1 MRKFFFLMVVLGFS
15 ILLPCT
21 VVANFQKTKIA
32 VLDFQL
38 QGKGYETSDMG
49 KIVAEWFI
57 TSFVN
62 EGRFDVIERGLL
74 TKILK
79 EQNLIMTGTVDSD
92 IATQLGKLLGVKV
105 IISGSVMRFQ
115 DIIEIN
121 ARIIDVESASIIS
134 AESIKG
140 SSTTEVRKLV
150 KQMSEKIIKNF
161 PLEGYIVYVGV
172 NSITIDLGKV
182 VGVKPGMQFIV
193 FKEGDVIRHPKT
205 GQILDVEKIKTGII
219 KIISVNEKIAKAN
232 IIKEKF
238 PGSIEYGQRVKS
250 FAEDLTPIMT
260 QLSVDSKSQG
270 VKQAMEIKPKREHLV
285 ITNHSP
291 QKKKKSPYI
300 SPQKKKKSLYITKY
314 IKVLRSNDSTQKVRA
329 AKEIFKSYS
338 HDPQLLCVVNEEL
351 LRGYQI
357 NVRDRQHIDAM
368 AWLCKI
374 LGASGQTK
382 YKATLKRVAQEAPSR
397 KLKKYARK
405 SLSKL

>member
-1 MRKFFFLMVVLGFS
+1 MRKFSPLMVVLGLS
-15 ILLPCT
+15 ILLPCA
-21 VVANFQKTKIA
+21 VVADFQKTRIA

-57 TSFVN
+57 TAFVN

-79 EQNLIMTGTVDSD
+79 EQNLTMTGTVDSD

-115 DIIEIN
+115 NIIEIN

-140 SSTTEVRKLV
+140 SSTTELSKLV
-150 KQMSEKIIKNF
+150 RQMSEKIIKNF

-172 NSITIDLGKV
+172 NSVTIDLGKR
-182 VGVKPGMQFIV
+182 VGVRGGMQFIV
-193 FKEGDVIRHPKT
+193 FKEGGVIRHPKT
-205 GQILDVEKIKTGII
+205 GQILDVEKIETGVIEI
-219 KIISVNEKIAKAN
+219 TGVNEKIAKAN
-232 IIKEKF
+232 IIREKF
-238 PGSIEYGQRVKS
+238 PGAIEYGQRVKS
-250 FAEDLTPIMT
+250 FAEASIPIMA
-260 QLSVDSKSQG
+260 QLSVDSKSED
-270 VKQAMEIKPKREHLV
+270 VKQAIEIKPKREHLV
-285 ITNHSP
+285 ITDHSP
-291 QKKKKSPYI
+291 QKKKKAP
-300 SPQKKKKSLYITKY
+300 YITKY
-314 IKVLRSNDSTQKVRA
+314 INMLRSNDSTQKVRA

-351 LRGYQI
+351 LRGYKI
-357 NVRDRQHIDAM
+357 NIRDRHHVDAM

-382 YKATLKRVAQEAPSR
+382 YKATLKRVAQESPSR
-397 KLKKYARK
+397 KLKKYANK
-405 SLSKL
+405 SLAKL

>member
-1 MRKFFFLMVVLGFS
+1 MRKFFSLMVVLSFS
-15 ILLPCT
+15 ILLPDT
-21 VVANFQKTKIA
+21 VVADFQKTRVAI
-32 VLDFQL
+32 LDFQL

-57 TSFVN
+57 TAFVN

-105 IISGSVMRFQ
+105 IITGSVMRFQ
-115 DIIEIN
+115 NIIEIN

-140 SSTTEVRKLV
+140 SSTTELRKLV

-161 PLEGYIVYVGV
+161 PLEGYIVSVGV
-172 NSITIDLGKV
+172 NSVTIDLGKP
-182 VGVKPGMQFIV
+182 VGVRRGMAFIV
-193 FKEGDVIRHPKT
+193 FKEGRVIKHPKT
-205 GQILDVEKIKTGII
+205 GQILDVEKIETGII
-219 KIISVNEKIAKAN
+219 EIISVNEKIAEAD
-232 IIKEKF
+232 IRREKF
-238 PGSIEYGQRVKS
+238 SGAIEYGQRVKS
-250 FAEDLTPIMT
+250 FAEDLMPVMT
-260 QLSVDSKSQG
+260 QLSVDSKSQD

-285 ITNHSP
+285 ITDHSP
-291 QKKKKSPYI
+291 QKKKKTP
-300 SPQKKKKSLYITKY
+300 YITKY
-314 IKVLRSNDSTQKVRA
+314 IKMLRSNDSTQKVRA
-329 AKEIFKSYS
+329 AKKIFKSYS

-357 NVRDRQHIDAM
+357 NIRDKHHVDAM

-382 YKATLKRVAQEAPSR
+382 YKATLKRVVQEAPSR

>member
-1 MRKFFFLMVVLGFS
+1 MVVLSFS
-15 ILLPCT
+15 ILLPDT
-21 VVANFQKTKIA
+21 VVADFQKTKIA

-38 QGKGYETSDMG
+38 HGKGYESSDMG

-57 TSFVN
+57 TAFVN

-92 IATQLGKLLGVKV
+92 MATQLGKLLGVKV

-140 SSTTEVRKLV
+140 SSTTELRKLV

-161 PLEGYIVYVGV
+161 PLEGYIVYVGA

-182 VGVKPGMQFIV
+182 VGVRRGMQFIV
-193 FKEGDVIRHPKT
+193 FKEGHVIRHPKT
-205 GQILDVEKIKTGII
+205 GQILDVEKIETGII
-219 KIISVNEKIAKAN
+219 EIISVNEKIAEAN
-232 IIKEKF
+232 IIREKF
-238 PGSIEYGQRVKS
+238 PNAIEYGQRVKS
-250 FAEDLTPIMT
+250 FAKGSIPIMT
-260 QLSVDSKSQG
+260 QLSVDSKSQD

-285 ITNHSP
+285 ITDHSP
-291 QKKKKSPYI
+291 QKKKKAP
-300 SPQKKKKSLYITKY
+300 YITKY
-314 IKVLRSNDSTQKVRA
+314 IKILRSNNSTQKVRA

-357 NVRDRQHIDAM
+357 NIRDRRHVDAM

-397 KLKKYARK
+397 KLKKYAKK

>member
-1 MRKFFFLMVVLGFS
+1 MRKIFPLMLVLGLS
-15 ILLPCT
+15 ILLPCA
-21 VVANFQKTKIA
+21 VVADFQKTRIA

-57 TSFVN
+57 TAFVN

-79 EQNLIMTGTVDSD
+79 EQNLTMTGTVDSD

-115 DIIEIN
+115 NIIEIN

-140 SSTTEVRKLV
+140 SSTTELSKLV
-150 KQMSEKIIKNF
+150 RQMSEKIIKNF

-172 NSITIDLGKV
+172 NSITIDLGKH
-182 VGVKPGMQFIV
+182 VGVRRGMQFIV
-193 FKEGDVIRHPKT
+193 FKEGGVIRHPKT
-205 GQILDVEKIKTGII
+205 GQILDVEKIETGVIEI
-219 KIISVNEKIAKAN
+219 TGVNEKIAKAN
-232 IIKEKF
+232 IIREKF
-238 PGSIEYGQRVKS
+238 PGAIEYGQRVKS
-250 FAEDLTPIMT
+250 FAEASIPIMA
-260 QLSVDSKSQG
+260 QLSVDSKSED
-270 VKQAMEIKPKREHLV
+270 VKQAIEIKPKREHLV

-291 QKKKKSPYI
+291 QKKKKAP
-300 SPQKKKKSLYITKY
+300 YITKY
-314 IKVLRSNDSTQKVRA
+314 INMLRSNDSTQKVRA

-351 LRGYQI
+351 LRGYKI
-357 NVRDRQHIDAM
+357 NIRDRHHVDAM

-382 YKATLKRVAQEAPSR
+382 YKATLKRVAQESPSR
-397 KLKKYARK
+397 KLKKYANK
-405 SLSKL
+405 SLAKL

>member
-1 MRKFFFLMVVLGFS
+1 MRKFFLLMVVLGFS
-15 ILLPCT
+15 ILLPST
-21 VVANFQKTKIA
+21 VVADFEKTRVA

-38 QGKGYETSDMG
+38 HGKGYESSDMG
-49 KIVAEWFI
+49 RIVAEWFI
-57 TSFVN
+57 TAFVN

-92 IATQLGKLLGVKV
+92 MATQLGKLLGVKV
-105 IISGSVMRFQ
+105 IITGSVMRFQ

-140 SSTTEVRKLV
+140 SSTTELRKLV

-161 PLEGYIVYVGV
+161 PLEGYIVSVGV
-172 NSITIDLGKV
+172 MSITIDLGEV
-182 VGVKPGMQFIV
+182 VGVRRGMQFIV
-193 FKEGDVIRHPKT
+193 FKEGNVIRHPKT

-219 KIISVNEKIAKAN
+219 EIISVNEKIAEAN
-232 IIKEKF
+232 IIREKF
-238 PGSIEYGQRVKS
+238 PNAIEYGQRVKS
-250 FAEDLTPIMT
+250 FAKGSMPIMT
-260 QLSVDSKSQG
+260 QLSVDSKQD
-270 VKQAMEIKPKREHLV
+270 VKQAMEIKPKREPLV
-285 ITNHSP
+285 ITDYSL
-291 QKKKKSPYI
+291 QKKKKAPYI
-300 SPQKKKKSLYITKY
+300 SLQKKKKAPYITKY
-314 IKVLRSNDSTQKVRA
+314 INMLRSNDSTQKVRA

-357 NVRDRQHIDAM
+357 NIRDRQHVDAM

-397 KLKKYARK
+397 KLKKYAKK

>member
-1 MRKFFFLMVVLGFS
+1 MRKIFPLMVVLGLS
-15 ILLPCT
+15 ILLPCV
-21 VVANFQKTKIA
+21 VVADFQKTRIA

-57 TSFVN
+57 TAFVN

-79 EQNLIMTGTVDSD
+79 EQNLTMTGTVDSD

-115 DIIEIN
+115 NIIEIN

-140 SSTTEVRKLV
+140 SSTTELSKLV
-150 KQMSEKIIKNF
+150 RQMSEKIIKNF

-172 NSITIDLGKV
+172 NSITIDLGKH
-182 VGVKPGMQFIV
+182 VGVRRGMQFIV
-193 FKEGDVIRHPKT
+193 FKEGGVIRHPKT
-205 GQILDVEKIKTGII
+205 GQILDVEKIETGVIEI
-219 KIISVNEKIAKAN
+219 TGVNEKIAKAN
-232 IIKEKF
+232 IIREKF
-238 PGSIEYGQRVKS
+238 PGAIEYGQRVKS
-250 FAEDLTPIMT
+250 FAEASIPIMA
-260 QLSVDSKSQG
+260 QLSVDSKSED
-270 VKQAMEIKPKREHLV
+270 VKQAIEIKPKREHLV
-285 ITNHSP
+285 ITDHSP
-291 QKKKKSPYI
+291 QKKKKAP
-300 SPQKKKKSLYITKY
+300 YITKY
-314 IKVLRSNDSTQKVRA
+314 TNMLRSNDSTQKVRA

-351 LRGYQI
+351 LRGYKI
-357 NVRDRQHIDAM
+357 NIRDRHHVDAM

-382 YKATLKRVAQEAPSR
+382 YKATLKRVAQESPSR
-397 KLKKYARK
+397 KLKKYANK
-405 SLSKL
+405 SLAKL

>member
-1 MRKFFFLMVVLGFS
+1 MRKIFPLMVVLGLS
-15 ILLPCT
+15 ILLPCV
-21 VVANFQKTKIA
+21 VVADFQKTRIA

-57 TSFVN
+57 TAFVN

-79 EQNLIMTGTVDSD
+79 EQNLTMTGTVDSD

-115 DIIEIN
+115 NIIEIN

-140 SSTTEVRKLV
+140 SSTTELSKLV
-150 KQMSEKIIKNF
+150 RQMSEKIIKNF

-172 NSITIDLGKV
+172 NSITIDLGKH
-182 VGVKPGMQFIV
+182 VGVRRGMQFIV

-205 GQILDVEKIKTGII
+205 GQILDVEKIETGII
-219 KIISVNEKIAKAN
+219 EIISVNEKIAKAN
-232 IIKEKF
+232 IIREKF
-238 PGSIEYGQRVKS
+238 PGAIEYGQRVKS
-250 FAEDLTPIMT
+250 FAEASIPIKA
-260 QLSVDSKSQG
+260 QLSVDSKSED
-270 VKQAMEIKPKREHLV
+270 VKQAIEIKPKREHLV
-285 ITNHSP
+285 ITDHSP
-291 QKKKKSPYI
+291 QKKKKAP
-300 SPQKKKKSLYITKY
+300 YITKY
-314 IKVLRSNDSTQKVRA
+314 INMLRSNDSTQKVRA

-351 LRGYQI
+351 LRGYKI
-357 NVRDRQHIDAM
+357 NIRDRHHVDAM

-382 YKATLKRVAQEAPSR
+382 YKATLKRVAQESPSR
-397 KLKKYARK
+397 KLKKYANK
-405 SLSKL
+405 SLAKL

>member
-1 MRKFFFLMVVLGFS
+1 MRKIFPLMIVLSFS

-21 VVANFQKTKIA
+21 VMADFQKTRIA

-38 QGKGYETSDMG
+38 QGKGYETPDMG

-57 TSFVN
+57 TAFVN
-62 EGRFDVIERGLL
+62 EGRFDVIERGLI
-74 TKILK
+74 TKIQK
-79 EQNLIMTGTVDSD
+79 EQNLTMTGTVDSD
-92 IATQLGKLLGVKV
+92 RATQLGKLLGVKV

-115 DIIEIN
+115 NIIEIN
-121 ARIIDVESASIIS
+121 ARIIDVESGSIIS

-140 SSTTEVRKLV
+140 SSTTELRKLV
-150 KQMSEKIIKNF
+150 RKMSEKIIKNF

-172 NSITIDLGKV
+172 NSITIDLGKH
-182 VGVKPGMQFIV
+182 VGVRRGMQFIV
-193 FKEGDVIRHPKT
+193 FKEGNVIRHPKT
-205 GQILDVEKIKTGII
+205 GQILDVEKIETGII
-219 KIISVNEKIAKAN
+219 EIISVNEKIAKAN

-238 PGSIEYGQRVKS
+238 PGAIEYGQRVKS
-250 FAEDLTPIMT
+250 FAEVSIPTVAH
-260 QLSVDSKSQG
+260 LSVESKSED
-270 VKQAMEIKPKREHLV
+270 VKQAIEIKPKRAHPV
-285 ITNHSP
+285 ITHHSP
-291 QKKKKSPYI
+291 QKKKKAP
-300 SPQKKKKSLYITKY
+300 YITKY
-314 IKVLRSNDSTQKVRA
+314 INMLRSNDSTQKVRA

-338 HDPQLLCVVNEEL
+338 HDPQLLYVVNKEL

-357 NVRDRQHIDAM
+357 KTRDRHHVDAM

-397 KLKKYARK
+397 KLKKYAKK